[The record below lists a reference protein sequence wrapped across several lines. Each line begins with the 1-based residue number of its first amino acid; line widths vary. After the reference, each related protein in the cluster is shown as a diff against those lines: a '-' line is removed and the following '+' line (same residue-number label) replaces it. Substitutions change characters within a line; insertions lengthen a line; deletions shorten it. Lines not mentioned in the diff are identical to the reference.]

1 MKSDPHSQRAVH
13 AVMTLVLVI
22 VKKQH
27 ISLVVYVQALQQHSQ
42 RMYMCTTAA
51 AIACISIAALSEIRA
66 GLMSIKVLIMLAHC
80 IM

>member
-27 ISLVVYVQALQQHSQ
+27 ISLVVCKHCSSTHKGCICVQQLQQSLASP
-42 RMYMCTTAA
+42 MV
-51 AIACISIAALSEIRA
+51 LSEICA